1 MPSHRSAS
9 SSAAGDRDNRA
20 RRNAAAPDADRGP
33 GRPRR
38 PSTVRTRLPNSR
50 IRWDRKLRLTMLVV
64 LGLVGWVGLHAFL
77 AMMRAR
83 AQSNQELSLVSA
95 LRRENQALA
104 QQARALQQPATI
116 IRDAR
121 ALGMVRTGERA
132 YVITGLPSR

>member
-1 MPSHRSAS
+1 MPSQRSAS
-9 SSAAGDRDNRA
+9 SSAAGDRAHRA
-20 RRNAAAPDADRGP
+20 TAATVRTDGIR
-33 GRPRR
+33 RPR
-38 PSTVRTRLPNSR
+38 TVRTRLPNSR

-83 AQSNQELSLVSA
+83 AQSSHELSLVST
-95 LRRENQALA
+95 LKRENQTLA
-104 QQARALQQPATI
+104 QEARALQQPATI